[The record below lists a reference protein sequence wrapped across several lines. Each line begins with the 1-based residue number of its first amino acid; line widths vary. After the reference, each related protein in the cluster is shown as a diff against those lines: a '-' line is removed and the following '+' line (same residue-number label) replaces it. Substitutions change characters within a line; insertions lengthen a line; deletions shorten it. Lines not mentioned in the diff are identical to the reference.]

1 MVPGDEVAL
10 MMRIAFGLEDRD
22 GLRSEDE
29 LTVDKIDEIDEIDAS
44 DAIVWKENDASE
56 RV

>member
-22 GLRSEDE
+22 GLWPEDE
-29 LTVDKIDEIDEIDAS
+29 LTVDKIDEIDAS

-56 RV
+56 RT